1 MKLPVSLWYYYTI
14 ISINVKRKWRF
25 IMKNSYTTALRRP
38 SVAEVTVKDR
48 FWTPYLEKIRHKT
61 LPYVLD
67 KFEEIGY
74 VDNFRIVAGL
84 KEGEFKGPPFSD
96 GLLLETM
103 RGASDLLA
111 AEYDAALDARL
122 DALIEIIAAA
132 SDADPDGFVC
142 TKTILLYPHQRWG
155 ENGGDIIVA
164 HDLYDHGALV
174 EAGVH
179 HYLATGKTTLL
190 RPAVRAANYICRV
203 IPPLGIVP
211 GHSLPEE
218 AFVKLHC
225 LFRDHRE
232 LDTFA
237 AEHSVDAD
245 AYLRMA
251 EFWYD
256 ARGKKPGSPLPRFQM
271 SYNQNHAPFADQ
283 REALGHAVRATLC
296 YTGASAVVREA
307 GREDYLHALHALWD
321 SITKRKMHI
330 SGGVGTRHDI
340 EGFDVDYSLPNN
352 AYLET
357 CAGIGLAFFG
367 AEFGLIAPSS
377 ERFDVFE
384 RALCNNVLAAI
395 GEDGQH
401 YFYQNPLI
409 SDGSIRRWEWHGC
422 PCCPPMLLK
431 LYGALGTFA
440 YAYSDDALYVNLYIG
455 SECKTERFT
464 VSQADGSIIVDTKGK
479 PMKLYLR
486 IPEYAEHFALT
497 LDGKKAEY
505 TIENGYAVLDV
516 TRGTIAVTFDA
527 PPRRIA
533 ANYAAEADRGLVAV
547 MRGPWLLCAEEID
560 NPGGVDFTVAE
571 DAALLAYGDGAV
583 GRCADGGEFKLIP
596 YYRWCSRENSGRMQ
610 VWFKQEKM
618 KDMEKMEGELYY
630 DYEKIQ

>member
-1 MKLPVSLWYYYTI
+1 MKYSTI
-14 ISINVKRKWRF
+14 SP
-25 IMKNSYTTALRRP
+25 LRRP
-38 SVAEVTVKDR
+38 SVPEVNVKDR
-48 FWTPYLEKIRHKT
+48 FWTPYLEKIRSAT

-96 GLLLETM
+96 GLLLETI
-103 RGASDLLA
+103 RGASDLIA
-111 AEYDAALDARL
+111 AKYDAALDARL

-142 TKTILLYPHQRWG
+142 TKTLLLYPDKRWG

-225 LFRDHRE
+225 LFRDHAE
-232 LDTFA
+232 LADFA
-237 AEHSVDAD
+237 AEHHVDAD
-245 AYLRMA
+245 AYLKMA

-256 ARGKKPGSPLPRFQM
+256 ERGKKPGSPLPRFQM

-283 REALGHAVRATLC
+283 REALGQSVRATLC
-296 YTGASAVVREA
+296 STGASAVAREA
-307 GREDYLHALHALWD
+307 GRSDYLEALTALWEN
-321 SITKRKMHI
+321 ITKRKMHI

-340 EGFDVDYSLPNN
+340 EGFDIDYNLPND

-367 AEFGLIAPSS
+367 AEFGLISPKA

-384 RALCNNVLAAI
+384 RALCNNILAAI
-395 GEDGQH
+395 GEDGKH

-409 SDGSIRRWEWHGC
+409 SDGSIRRWDWHGC

-431 LYGALGTFA
+431 LYGALGTFI
-440 YAYSDDALYVNLYIG
+440 YAYNSNDLYVNLYIG
-455 SECKTERFT
+455 SECKTDRFAIL
-464 VSQADGSIIVDTKGK
+464 QEDGKITVDTKGA
-479 PMKLYLR
+479 PMRLHLR
-486 IPEYAEHFALT
+486 IPEYAENFALT
-497 LDGKKAEY
+497 LDGKPAEY
-505 TIENGYAVLDV
+505 AVENGYAVLTV
-516 TRGTIAVTFDA
+516 TTGTVGMRFDA
-527 PPRRIA
+527 PPRRICA
-533 ANYAAEADRGLVAV
+533 DYAAEADRGLVAV
-547 MRGPWLLCAEEID
+547 MRGPWLLCAEAID
-560 NPGGVDFTVAE
+560 NGGEVDLTIAE
-571 DAALLAYGDGAV
+571 DAALEAADDGAV
-583 GRCADGGEFKLIP
+583 GKRADGGTFTLIP
-596 YYRWCSRENSGRMQ
+596 YYRWCRRENSGRMQ
-610 VWFKQEKM
+610 VWFKQENM
-618 KDMEKMEGELYY
+618 KNTENLKGALYY
-630 DYEKIQ
+630 DYEKMQ

>member
-1 MKLPVSLWYYYTI
+1 MNISRAAALLRPAVPQVS
-14 ISINVKRKWRF
+14 
-25 IMKNSYTTALRRP
+25 
-38 SVAEVTVKDR
+38 VKDR

-84 KEGEFKGPPFSD
+84 KEGESKGPSFSD

-132 SDADPDGFVC
+132 SDADPDGFIC
-142 TKTILLYPHQRWG
+142 TKTILNYPDQRWG
-155 ENGGDIIVA
+155 ENGGDIIIA

-190 RPAVRAANYICRV
+190 RPAVRAANYICQV

-225 LFRDHRE
+225 LFRDHTE
-232 LDTFA
+232 LAAFA
-237 AEHSVDAD
+237 MEHGVDAD
-245 AYLRMA
+245 KYLRMA

-256 ARGKKPGSPLPRFQM
+256 ERGKKPGSHLPRFSM
-271 SYNQNHAPFADQ
+271 SYNQNHVPFAEQ
-283 REALGHAVRATLC
+283 REALGHSVRATLC

-307 GREDYLHALHALWD
+307 GREDYLPALNALWEN
-321 SITKRKMHI
+321 ITKRKMHI

-340 EGFDVDYSLPNN
+340 EGFDVDYNLPND

-357 CAGIGLAFFG
+357 CAGIGLTFFA
-367 AEFGLIAPSS
+367 AEFGLISPKA

-384 RALCNNVLAAI
+384 RALCNNILAAI

-401 YFYQNPLI
+401 YFYQNPLL
-409 SDGSIRRWEWHGC
+409 SDGSIRRWDWHGC
-422 PCCPPMLLK
+422 PCCPP
-431 LYGALGTFA
+431 
-440 YAYSDDALYVNLYIG
+440 
-455 SECKTERFT
+455 
-464 VSQADGSIIVDTKGK
+464 
-479 PMKLYLR
+479 
-486 IPEYAEHFALT
+486 
-497 LDGKKAEY
+497 
-505 TIENGYAVLDV
+505 
-516 TRGTIAVTFDA
+516 
-527 PPRRIA
+527 
-533 ANYAAEADRGLVAV
+533 
-547 MRGPWLLCAEEID
+547 
-560 NPGGVDFTVAE
+560 
-571 DAALLAYGDGAV
+571 
-583 GRCADGGEFKLIP
+583 
-596 YYRWCSRENSGRMQ
+596 CS
-610 VWFKQEKM
+610 
-618 KDMEKMEGELYY
+618 
-630 DYEKIQ
+630 